1 MDAACSATPFVYSA
15 VSCTSRAVSGVV
27 CCASARAAVVV
38 APASRAPP
46 GKCGWACT
54 RTYNCQP
61 GSRVREGVRTMG
73 DLGDEGGE
81 GGLLCG
87 ELCLCGVVTDFLS
100 ELSGRGFGL
109 DDSSGSL
116 VSVRGNE
123 YEVTR
128 RRKEQSVHSD
138 ITYRAP
144 SISWRGKY

>member
-1 MDAACSATPFVYSA
+1 
-15 VSCTSRAVSGVV
+15 
-27 CCASARAAVVV
+27 
-38 APASRAPP
+38 
-46 GKCGWACT
+46 
-54 RTYNCQP
+54 
-61 GSRVREGVRTMG
+61 MG
-73 DLGDEGGE
+73 DLGGE

-87 ELCLCGVVTDFLS
+87 DLCLCGAVTDFLS

-128 RRKEQSVHSD
+128 RKEQSVHSD